1 MYIYLCIC
9 ICLFVFVF
17 VFVFKILLIFI
28 LTLFPTYFSSS
39 RSRCPL
45 LIIILCRLEDLCLL
59 YLLVV
64 LVLEPWYCCTCVLL
78 VGLVLVGCMLYLLL
92 VLVLEPWIFVC
103 CTCSCSS
110 TSRLYCCTYSCSCN
124 YRLYLLLYLSIVL
137 LYLQPPFKW

>member
-1 MYIYLCIC
+1 M
-9 ICLFVFVF
+9 FVSVGWWATIF
-17 VFVFKILLIFI
+17 LISI
-28 LTLFPTYFSSS
+28 LTLFPRYFSSP

-45 LIIILCRLEDLCLL
+45 LIIIPYRLEDLCLL

-110 TSRLYCCTYSCSCN
+110 TSRLYCCTYSCSCTCSCT
-124 YRLYLLLYLSIVL
+124 YQLYSCTCSLHSSGNAA
-137 LYLQPPFKW
+137 